1 MDSKSNFQIPSG
13 YERGVRF
20 GANWTMVT
28 SPYLIL
34 YIILVFSVS
43 NPDNAGIMP
52 ATLEY
57 AGGSPIAYR
66 ALVLL
71 DGLSHVLGF
80 VTFVTVYAILREAF
94 PVRASLILVGSAWQ
108 MLIGFT
114 KGLMAST
121 VFTQLGSAY
130 LAGDTMLRTTL
141 LSVANVAEG
150 LRSAL
155 ERMDSL
161 GVLFVVALV
170 SLLPQSVN
178 LPRLVRWLGLV
189 IALGLLGPDPS
200 FLLVIL
206 FSPFWLFL

>member
-1 MDSKSNFQIPSG
+1 MSSPSNFRIPSR

-34 YIILVFSVS
+34 YVILVFSVS
-43 NPDNAGIMP
+43 NPNDSGIMP
-52 ATLEY
+52 ATLEF

-66 ALVLL
+66 ALTLL

-80 VTFVTVYAILREAF
+80 VTLVTIYAILREAF
-94 PVRASLILVGSAWQ
+94 PVRASLIVVGSAWQ

-114 KGLMAST
+114 KGLMASN

-130 LAGDTMLRTTL
+130 LAGDAALRATL
-141 LSVANVAEG
+141 IPVANAAEG

-161 GVLFVVALV
+161 GVLFVVALI
-170 SLLPQSVN
+170 SLLPQSMN
-178 LPRLVRWLGLV
+178 LPRSVRWLGWIIV
-189 IALGLLGPDPS
+189 LGLLGPDPS

-206 FSPFWLFL
+206 FSPFWSFL